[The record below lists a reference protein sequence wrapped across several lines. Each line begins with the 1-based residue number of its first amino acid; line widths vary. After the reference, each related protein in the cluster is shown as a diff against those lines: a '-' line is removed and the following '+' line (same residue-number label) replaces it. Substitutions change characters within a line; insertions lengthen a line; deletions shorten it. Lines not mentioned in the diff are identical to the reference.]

1 VVAAELTIGEL
12 AARTGVRAATLR
24 MWETR
29 YAFPEPNR
37 SAGRQRRYPETAAE
51 RVRQVVAAR
60 DAGLSLPA
68 AIDRVR
74 GHDIGAGRPS
84 LFALLRGRR
93 PDLSVQRL
101 PKRALAAL
109 SHAIED
115 EACARAEPAVLVG
128 CFQREEHYR
137 QAERRWS
144 EFARTAAAVL
154 VFADFP
160 RPAGGGGRPIEVPL
174 ERDDPVRRE
183 WVIAAYGPAY
193 AACLIGWEPP
203 GQHPSTD
210 AGRSFETV
218 WTVEREPV
226 RLLVGAACSLAVR
239 VDPGLR
245 GVQATVDHMPAS
257 GGSDRDLTTAI
268 AIANR
273 MISYLSRVAEH
284 R

>member
-1 VVAAELTIGEL
+1 MAAAELTIGEL

-29 YAFPEPNR
+29 YAFPESTR
-37 SAGRQRRYPETAAE
+37 SAGRQRRYPEAAAE

-60 DAGLSLPA
+60 DAGLSLAA
-68 AIDRVR
+68 AIDRIR
-74 GHDIGAGRPS
+74 GHDIAADRPS
-84 LFALLRGRR
+84 LFAQLRVFR
-93 PDLSVQRL
+93 PDLAVQRL

-115 EACARAEPAVLVG
+115 EACVRAEPAVLIG
-128 CFQREEHYR
+128 CFQREQHYR

-154 VFADFP
+154 VFADFA
-160 RPAGGGGRPIEVPL
+160 RPTGGAGRPIEVPL

-193 AACLIGWEPP
+193 AACLVGWEPP
-203 GQHPSTD
+203 GQHPSSD

-218 WTVEREPV
+218 WTVERDPV

-239 VDPGLR
+239 VDPDLR
-245 GVQATVDHMPAS
+245 GVQAAVDDMPAA
-257 GGSDRDLTTAI
+257 GGPDRDLTTAI

-273 MISYLSRVAEH
+273 MISYLSRVAE
-284 R
+284 RR